1 MKESNMYLAN
11 LSFFLNYDDGTA
23 NDEIELELFKVAFQ
37 LKESIHYDRIMGAGF
52 QELEQE
58 QSNFSTGI
66 NFMSSLIESV
76 YRINL
81 EKNKNPFI
89 VLGHNDITIEEG
101 KVKDGEDYLVNVQ
114 YRLLQDIRNVGQI
127 EI

>member
-1 MKESNMYLAN
+1 MYLAN